1 MAEEG
6 HPDVTCFGTREAAS
20 RAAAEIAAE
29 GLERTITRAGAAS
42 FMVSGGST
50 PAAMFNAMAEM
61 DINWS
66 KVTVGLVDERW
77 VPPDDPG
84 SNERLV
90 REGLL
95 VGRATAARFLPMH
108 VPDMSASAA
117 AGDRADAY
125 APHCSPI
132 SVVMLGMGP
141 DGHTA
146 SWFPGSVSLADAF
159 VPPGGA
165 TVVAIDAA
173 GCTGAGIYP
182 SRLSL
187 TGPVVIA
194 AEAAILLI
202 FGADKR
208 DILERAMDAPAV
220 DYPIRHAI
228 DGLGD
233 RLKIFWAP

>member
-1 MAEEG
+1 MAEG
-6 HPDVTCFGTREAAS
+6 GRPDVTCFGTREAAS
-20 RAAAEIAAE
+20 RAAASFASET
-29 GLERTITRAGAAS
+29 LERTIARAGAAS

-50 PAAMFNAMAEM
+50 PAAMFAAMAEM
-61 DINWS
+61 DISWS

-90 REGLL
+90 RQGLL
-95 VGRATAARFLPMH
+95 TGHATSASFLPMH
-108 VPDMSASAA
+108 VHGLSAVAA
-117 AGDRADAY
+117 AGERASAY

-159 VPPGGA
+159 VPPGGSA
-165 TVVAIDAA
+165 VVAIDAT
-173 GCTGAGIYP
+173 GCAGAGIYP

-208 DILERAMDAPAV
+208 DILERAFDAPAV
-220 DYPIRHAI
+220 DYPVRHAI
-228 DGLGD
+228 DGLGE